1 MASLA
6 NKDVDKSSLTN
17 AVVGTNDKIITA
29 DILVQAAII
38 KFKAADP
45 LPSSD
50 IGAIWHDDYASVMT
64 FRTIGSYT
72 GYASVEL
79 GKVIMIDSTAAP
91 AGYIAY
97 DGATLSGS
105 KYAALIAARGNA
117 TLVDGRGEFFRAADV
132 GRGVDV
138 GRAVGSHQPDKIKSH
153 NVSVLGGKSIRSGT
167 TWHSL
172 GTQGTSADT
181 VGLVGY
187 VGADGMDQYIS
198 SLYLGRSPAV
208 YIGENETA
216 PRNIALLA
224 CIKY

>member
-1 MASLA
+1 MTSLA
-6 NKDVDKSSLTN
+6 NKDVDKSTLAN
-17 AVVGTNDKIITA
+17 AVVGTSDKIITA

-45 LPSSD
+45 LPTSD

-72 GYASVEL
+72 GYASVEI
-79 GKVIMIDSTAAP
+79 GKVVMVDSTVAP

-117 TLVDGRGEFFRAADV
+117 TLIDGRGEFFRAADN
-132 GRGVDV
+132 GRGVDS
-138 GRAVGSHQPDKIKSH
+138 GRTVGSWQKGTLTNSDDGNGIQTISFGAYNHYDVYGADKITLQDADSIYP
-153 NVSVLGGKSIRSGT
+153 NRLISDVNAAIATGYYNNNPAYYGVSR
-167 TWHSL
+167 
-172 GTQGTSADT
+172 
-181 VGLVGY
+181 
-187 VGADGMDQYIS
+187 
-198 SLYLGRSPAV
+198 
-208 YIGENETA
+208 